1 MTDLILRTAEP
12 GDVNAIETCITS
24 AYADA
29 IRKIADIPDVA
40 SGIEGDIANRNVLV
54 AEEGGQLL
62 GVIIYGLKAGAMMVF
77 NLAVVPQAQGRG
89 LARKLLAAAEA
100 DALTAGL
107 SVLCLRT
114 HRLMGATRAMYTHL
128 GWQEVEETGNS
139 VMMQKSVT

>member
-12 GDVNAIETCITS
+12 GDANAIETCITS

-62 GVIIYGLKAGAMMVF
+62 GVIIYGLKSGVMMVF

-107 SVLCLRT
+107 SMLCLRT
-114 HRLMGATRAMYTHL
+114 HRLLGATRAMYTHL
-128 GWQEVEETGNS
+128 GWHEVEVNGNS
-139 VMMQKSVT
+139 VMMQKNVT

>member
-12 GDVNAIETCITS
+12 GDVNAIEICITS

-29 IRKIADIPDVA
+29 IRKFADIPDVA

-62 GVIIYGLKAGAMMVF
+62 GVIIYGLKAGVMMVF

-114 HRLMGATRAMYTHL
+114 HRLMGETRAMYTHL
-128 GWQEVEETGNS
+128 GWHEVEVTGNS
-139 VMMQKSVT
+139 VMMKKNVT